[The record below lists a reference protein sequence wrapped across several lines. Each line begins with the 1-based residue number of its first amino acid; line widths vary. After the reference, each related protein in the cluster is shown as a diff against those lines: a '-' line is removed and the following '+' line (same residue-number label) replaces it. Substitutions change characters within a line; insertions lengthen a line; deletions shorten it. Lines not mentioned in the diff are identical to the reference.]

1 VDSIVNIDIVR
12 SGGSVWL
19 WL

>member
-1 VDSIVNIDIVR
+1 VNIDIVR